1 MIEIN
6 LLLYRI
12 DWLHVL
18 NYSMADLLGVK
29 LLVLV
34 CLLGPD
40 FPVYCSSAITTK
52 SGSPSHSELEGHDLH
67 RVRCDKIQFICT
79 LLCN

>member
-18 NYSMADLLGVK
+18 NNSMADLLGVK
-29 LLVLV
+29 VLVLV
-34 CLLGPD
+34 CLLGHAL
-40 FPVYCSSAITTK
+40 PVYCSSTITTK

-67 RVRCDKIQFICT
+67 RV
-79 LLCN
+79 